1 MNGWFFVGALV
12 GIAVTIALEVLLA
25 VVFDLPSRG
34 IDDDAA
40 ASEVVAAHTGNVHV
54 IDRADFARGEVSLP
68 SKVIDLSDRQTV
80 TPRDAGHVTVG
91 QALGVVLLTVAFLAA
106 MAFVGAVETA
116 GLS

>member
-12 GIAVTIALEVLLA
+12 GIAVTIAFEVLLA

-34 IDDDAA
+34 IDDEAPS
-40 ASEVVAAHTGNVHV
+40 ASEVVAGHTSNV
-54 IDRADFARGEVSLP
+54 RRMTSQESPRGE
-68 SKVIDLSDRQTV
+68 VIDLSDRQTV